1 MCTVARVP
9 PARVSH
15 GGARLFGWVP
25 LVQGIR
31 PGHVG
36 CRSVERGPVRLVA
49 GPILLGAGPAEYCAS
64 RQWLGHDTGATINE
78 SIAERVTIRL
88 VSIPVLLGIIRSA
101 QVLHIHM
108 IQNKV
113 FTSRRVTSHLDT
125 TNMRLARDMRARC
138 VSDRLR
144 PHAYGHGAAVERES
158 AVATRRPRPPVRSD
172 GSDERARGP
181 QVGTTSV

>member
-9 PARVSH
+9 PARVFH

-64 RQWLGHDTGATINE
+64 TQWLGHDTGATINE
-78 SIAERVTIRL
+78 SIAERVTKHL
-88 VSIPVLLGIIRSA
+88 ALIPVLLGIIRSA

-144 PHAYGHGAAVERES
+144 PHAYGRGGFVCGECAVM
-158 AVATRRPRPPVRSD
+158 AHVYRPPVRTVGPD
-172 GSDERARGP
+172 GAGVCSHRA
-181 QVGTTSV
+181 TTSV